1 MMFVFEKTTFRI
13 CLAPRIVAMVAMA
26 AMAAMALLPA
36 ELYAATPAAGEG
48 FPVIETTHLASGKK
62 VPVAKS
68 GMVTM
73 VNLWATWCD
82 ACKVEIAEME
92 KTLLPLTGANG
103 VRPDLKFVSLDKEP
117 SKATEWFSKNTFAKE
132 AMTANLYS
140 DPAFELADKLEA
152 DSFPMTVLI
161 GKDGKILHVEKGY
174 KGGAEGEAQVKK
186 IAGLIQSAL

>member
-1 MMFVFEKTTFRI
+1 MFEHEKISLTAALKISLTASF
-13 CLAPRIVAMVAMA
+13 LTGMA
-26 AMAAMALLPA
+26 V
-36 ELYAATPAAGEG
+36 AGEG
-48 FPVIETTHLASGKK
+48 FPAVETTHLASGKK
-62 VPVAKS
+62 VPVAKP
-68 GMVTM
+68 GTVTM

-92 KTLLPLTGANG
+92 KALLNLGGANG
-103 VRPDLKFVSLDKEP
+103 VKPDLKFVSLDKEP
-117 SKATEWFSKNTFAKE
+117 AKASEWFSKNTSARE
-132 AMTANLYS
+132 AMAANLYS

-152 DSFPMTVLI
+152 DSFPMTVVI